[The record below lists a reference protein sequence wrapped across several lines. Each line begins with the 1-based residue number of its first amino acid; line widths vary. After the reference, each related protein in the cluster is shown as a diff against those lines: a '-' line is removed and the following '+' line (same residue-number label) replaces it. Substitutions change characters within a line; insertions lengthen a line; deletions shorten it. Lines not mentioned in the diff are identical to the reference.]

1 MDYIRIIQTNKRGM
15 PITCMLLFDLSVGSE
30 KNGASDAGLHPNNM
44 TIIICKMTVTFLVAG
59 W

>member
-1 MDYIRIIQTNKRGM
+1 M

-30 KNGASDAGLHPNNM
+30 KNGASEAGLHPNNM